1 MANPWISA
9 ARVARLLG
17 DSAWASPAYQDL
29 SERMRLLIVDGRIGH
44 HTRLPSER
52 ELAAALS
59 LSRSTIAAAY
69 VDLRERGYAEARRG
83 SGNYA
88 IAAARSEATALL
100 GTSSPSEDLIELTRA
115 APRATPG
122 LMLAYER
129 AVEGLPRLLGTTG
142 YEPHGLA
149 TLREAIAD
157 RFRSRGLPT
166 EPEQILIT
174 SGALSAIAI
183 LARCLLSRG
192 DRVLVDAPTYPNAI
206 DAFRQHGARLVAQ
219 PLGDEGWD
227 PDAIEFLVRQT
238 SPRLAYLIPDFHNPT
253 GHQMPAEH
261 RARLRDVFR
270 EHRVTMIID
279 ETMTELPLDGQ
290 PEPAPMGAGAAD
302 AITIGSASK
311 VFWGGLRVGWIRAPR
326 SLVRPLVQSRIAL
339 DLGTAPLEQLVVAE
353 LLRDSST
360 LLELQRERLAE
371 QRDHLI
377 ATLADR
383 LPAWTLTRPTGG
395 LSVWM
400 SLPGELS
407 GRLAANAERHGLL
420 LTPGSQ
426 FFPDGGGER
435 RLRIAYTL
443 PTETLT
449 EAVDRLATLWSEVAT
464 LGDGSTG
471 LSLTA

>member
-1 MANPWISA
+1 MANHWLSA
-9 ARVARLLG
+9 SQVARLLG
-17 DSAWASPAYQDL
+17 DPAWASPAYQDL
-29 SERMRLLIVDGRIGH
+29 AERLRLLIVDGRIGH

-52 ELAAALS
+52 ELAVVLS

-69 VDLRERGYAEARRG
+69 AELRARGYAEARRG

-88 IAAARSEATALL
+88 ISASRAEATALL
-100 GTSSPSEDLIELTRA
+100 GSGSPSEGLIELTRA
-115 APRATPG
+115 TPRATPG

-129 AVEGLPRLLGTTG
+129 AMEELPRFLGSTG
-142 YEPHGLA
+142 YEPHGLL
-149 TLREAIAD
+149 TLREAVAD
-157 RFRSRGLPT
+157 RYRERGMPT
-166 EPEQILIT
+166 EPDQILIT

-219 PLGDEGWD
+219 PLGDEGWE
-227 PDAIEFLVRQT
+227 PEATEFLVRQT
-238 SPRLAYLIPDFHNPT
+238 SPRLTYQIPDFQNPT
-253 GHQMPAEH
+253 GHLMPAAQ
-261 RARLRDVFR
+261 RARLRETFR

-279 ETMTELPLDGQ
+279 ETMADLPLDGQ
-290 PEPAPMGAGAAD
+290 PEPQPMGVGAAD
-302 AITIGSASK
+302 AITVGSASK
-311 VFWGGLRVGWIRAPR
+311 AFWGGLRVGWIRAPR
-326 SLVRPLVQSRIAL
+326 SLIRPLVQSRIGL

-353 LLRDSST
+353 LLRDPST
-360 LLELQRERLAE
+360 LLGLQRERLAA

-377 ATLADR
+377 AELADR
-383 LPAWTLTRPTGG
+383 LPAWTLTRPSGG
-395 LSVWM
+395 LSVWV

-435 RLRIAYTL
+435 RLRLAYTL
-443 PTETLT
+443 PPETLT
-449 EAVDRLATLWSEVAT
+449 EAVDRLAALWSEVAT
-464 LGDGSTG
+464 LGDSSTS